1 MSSVSAHTPAGDGHV
16 SGIVNKY
23 DAQTAALIMVLQDV
37 QKTFRYLPEGAMREI
52 AHLMHVPVARVYSVA
67 TFYRAFSLKPKG
79 RHHICVCTGTA
90 CHVRG
95 SRLIVEKLQRD
106 LKIKPGETT
115 PDREYSLETVNCLG
129 ACALGPL
136 VTAND
141 EYFGNLTN
149 AGVDRMMKRLQRHDA
164 EHTPATGAA

>member
-1 MSSVSAHTPAGDGHV
+1 MSPEIMQRARNGRI

-23 DAQTAALIMVLQDV
+23 DRQTAALIMVLQDV
-37 QKTFRYLPEGAMREI
+37 QKTYRYLPSDALHEI
-52 AHLMHVPVARVYSVA
+52 ADLMHLPLARVYSVA

-95 SRLIVEKLQRD
+95 SRLIVEKLERD

-115 PDREYSLETVNCLG
+115 QDREFSLETVNCLG

-136 VTAND
+136 VTAD
-141 EYFGNLTN
+141 DDYFGNMTN
-149 AGVDRMMKRLQRHDA
+149 AGVDRMMKRIKKRDA
-164 EHTPATGAA
+164 AHQGGESS

>member
-1 MSSVSAHTPAGDGHV
+1 MTIAAAHHAGNGPV
-16 SGIVNKY
+16 SGIVNRY
-23 DAQTAALIMVLQDV
+23 ESQTAALIMVLQDV
-37 QKTFRYLPEGAMREI
+37 QKAYRYLPEDALHEI
-52 AHLMHVPVARVYSVA
+52 SSLMHIPMARVYSVA

-95 SRLIVEKLQRD
+95 ARLIVEKLQRD

-149 AGVDRMMKRLQRHDA
+149 AGVDRMMKRLQRHEA
-164 EHTPATGAA
+164 KHTVAAGEQ

>member
-1 MSSVSAHTPAGDGHV
+1 MNPTMIAEGGSGRI

-37 QKTFRYLPEGAMREI
+37 QKVYRYLPGEALREI
-52 AHLMHVPVARVYSVA
+52 AHLMHLPLARVYSVA

-79 RHHICVCTGTA
+79 RHHVCVCTGTA

-95 SRLIVEKLQRD
+95 ARLIVEKLQRD
-106 LKIKPGETT
+106 LRIKPGETT
-115 PDREYSLETVNCLG
+115 PDGEFSLETVNCLG

-136 VTAND
+136 VTAD
-141 EYFGNLTN
+141 DDYYGNMTN
-149 AGVDRMMKRLQRHDA
+149 ADIDRMMKRIRKRDA
-164 EHTPATGAA
+164 AQSSEREAA